1 MTESLHLIMINEP
14 EETFYARK
22 WPSYIPAVM
31 ALLFFVF
38 NSNHT
43 DNNIFFFIMLLL
55 VMSVITYFI
64 LSRVSITL
72 TPQGFIHKNIL
83 RTKEVFWSSV
93 SRTFIRYRHH
103 GKSGSYYWYFEDAN
117 ENRSRFSVRSFSRPN
132 LQRLATIVLQKC
144 RTAVDDERIP
154 KMAEGKFPWYFF

>member
-1 MTESLHLIMINEP
+1 MVEQA

-31 ALLFFVF
+31 ALLFFIF
-38 NSNHT
+38 NSNQR
-43 DNNIFFFIMLLL
+43 DNSIFFFTMLMLIISL
-55 VMSVITYFI
+55 ISYFV

-72 TPQGFIHKNIL
+72 TPQGFVHRNIF
-83 RTKEVFWSSV
+83 RTKEVFWSNV

-103 GKSGSYYWYFEDAN
+103 GKSGSYYWYFQDPN
-117 ENRSRFSVRSFSRPN
+117 ENSTRFSVRSFSRTN
-132 LQRLATIVLQKC
+132 LQRLAGTVIQRC
-144 RTAVDDERIP
+144 RAAVDDERIA